1 MFSAF
6 ITYGT
11 LAFKLTAVNTFL
23 LYRADVLM
31 HSKSAQKLYCI
42 KMKWK
47 VTEER
52 FIVYVAILC
61 FVFIINVSAVFCLF
75 VLFFKFVA
83 IPKVLLDGLTCTH
96 LGGGA

>member
-1 MFSAF
+1 
-6 ITYGT
+6 
-11 LAFKLTAVNTFL
+11 
-23 LYRADVLM
+23 M

-96 LGGGA
+96 SWWGSVVHKHTSPGKTFAAHVGMEIPQ

>member
-1 MFSAF
+1 
-6 ITYGT
+6 
-11 LAFKLTAVNTFL
+11 
-23 LYRADVLM
+23 M
-31 HSKSAQKLYCI
+31 HSKSAQKLYYI

-61 FVFIINVSAVFCLF
+61 FVFIINVSAVFCLL

>member
-1 MFSAF
+1 
-6 ITYGT
+6 
-11 LAFKLTAVNTFL
+11 
-23 LYRADVLM
+23 M

-75 VLFFKFVA
+75 VLFFK
-83 IPKVLLDGLTCTH
+83 LQLMS
-96 LGGGA
+96 

>member
-1 MFSAF
+1 
-6 ITYGT
+6 
-11 LAFKLTAVNTFL
+11 
-23 LYRADVLM
+23 M

-75 VLFFKFVA
+75 CFLNLWPF
-83 IPKVLLDGLTCTH
+83 PKSCLMVSPVHISVGERSAQTH
-96 LGGGA
+96 LSR